1 MHTEF
6 VPAAYHEPTH
16 QDSNSIDP
24 TQQSPTNRVKFHV
37 AHDREHSYHDSLNS
51 IEVAQLYPQVGDFI
65 AI

>member
-16 QDSNSIDP
+16 LDSNSIDP

-51 IEVAQLYPQVGDFI
+51 IEVA
-65 AI
+65 